1 MDIKL
6 DNCFQFG
13 LGAFETIAV
22 EEGQAV
28 FSGRH
33 LRRLKKAAEF
43 LNIGN
48 PEERGIT
55 EEGIREY
62 IKKTEL
68 VKGAL
73 KIMLSQDNVLMTTR
87 DNPYMEENYIK
98 GFQADFSPVKRNET
112 SPLVYYKTMNYGDC
126 ILEKKAAAAIGFN
139 ERIFLNTKGQI
150 SEGTVSNIFFVHRNQ
165 ICTPQVYCGLL
176 PGIMREYLLE
186 NYDINEKVIY
196 PEELKYYDEC
206 FVTNS
211 LMGIMPVMQ
220 LGDKQFTERGTADR
234 LRKEYIRNRF

>member
-68 VKGAL
+68 AKGAL
-73 KIMLSQDNVLMTTR
+73 KIMLSQDNVLMITR

-150 SEGTVSNIFFVHRNQ
+150 SEGTVSNIFFVRRNQ

-186 NYDINEKVIY
+186 NYDIN
-196 PEELKYYDEC
+196 
-206 FVTNS
+206 
-211 LMGIMPVMQ
+211 
-220 LGDKQFTERGTADR
+220 
-234 LRKEYIRNRF
+234 

>member
-1 MDIKL
+1 
-6 DNCFQFG
+6 
-13 LGAFETIAV
+13 
-22 EEGQAV
+22 
-28 FSGRH
+28 
-33 LRRLKKAAEF
+33 
-43 LNIGN
+43 
-48 PEERGIT
+48 
-55 EEGIREY
+55 
-62 IKKTEL
+62 
-68 VKGAL
+68 
-73 KIMLSQDNVLMTTR
+73 
-87 DNPYMEENYIK
+87 
-98 GFQADFSPVKRNET
+98 
-112 SPLVYYKTMNYGDC
+112 MNYGDC

-150 SEGTVSNIFFVHRNQ
+150 SEGTVSNIFFVRRNQ

-186 NYDINEKVIY
+186 NYDINERVIY